1 MSININEETSK
12 LTKPGIT
19 RKTEFFSLE
28 MHETTSLVSVKIW
41 CNCHAIHKLLHFS
54 ITHTTKDSIQ
64 EISTVTTHLV
74 PNDVPQ

>member
-28 MHETTSLVSVKIW
+28 MHETTSLVSVKI
-41 CNCHAIHKLLHFS
+41 
-54 ITHTTKDSIQ
+54 
-64 EISTVTTHLV
+64 
-74 PNDVPQ
+74 